1 MLEERIELGPL
12 GGAEPSSSL
21 LIRDLQTK
29 LNDPWTARAGDGA
42 KSTGGRPGAA
52 RLAGSDE
59 GSLQARSKDVTGRVV
74 NVPVKQVEEGGLE
87 INRGL
92 LANQACFLPNREV
105 FIFSAKGT
113 R

>member
-1 MLEERIELGPL
+1 
-12 GGAEPSSSL
+12 SSL

-29 LNDPWTARAGDGA
+29 LNDPWTARAGDSA
-42 KSTGGRPGAA
+42 KSTSGRTAA
-52 RLAGSDE
+52 IYLLRDRVHVAWRKKRG
-59 GSLQARSKDVTGRVV
+59 LQAGTKDVTGRVV
-74 NVPVKQVEEGGLE
+74 NVPVEQIEEGGLE

-113 R
+113 RQR